1 MIQAFAY
8 FLLFLLFTYLSYD
21 SSDRRVGLPC
31 DISVCRVI
39 SHEVF
44 LSSPVDPTAEVST
57 KSRNCFSASLYCKS
71 ALC

>member
-8 FLLFLLFTYLSYD
+8 FLLFLLQ
-21 SSDRRVGLPC
+21 V
-31 DISVCRVI
+31 IAEWVCRVI

-57 KSRNCFSASLYCKS
+57 KSQNCFSASLYCKS